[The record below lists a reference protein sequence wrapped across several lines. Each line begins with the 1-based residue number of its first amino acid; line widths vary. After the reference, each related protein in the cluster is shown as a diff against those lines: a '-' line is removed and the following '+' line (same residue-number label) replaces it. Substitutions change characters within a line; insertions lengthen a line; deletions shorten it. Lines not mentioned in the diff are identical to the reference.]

1 MINLEKEIREQ
12 PEALAKVLGDN
23 MPTVDA
29 IVKEAKEAGVTG
41 IYFAAR
47 GTSDHACVYAQ
58 YLFGILA
65 GLPCTLGTP
74 SVFTKYGAR
83 VHLKGM
89 LVIGVSQSGKAEDVL
104 EVLKSANEEGAI
116 TVAVTNNLESPMAKT
131 AKYHLFCDCGF
142 EASIAATKTFTTQM
156 MLLAAIAGKWAG
168 NVQFLE
174 NLANVMNVSKASLM
188 IDFNQNSQNIII
200 ERSNE
205 IANVPFEEQTGIT
218 QAILGHARA
227 ELRLLNYG
235 KLSKEYASKIEENP
249 SLEKPFIEYLEE
261 INQKIWL
268 ELVDNY
274 YIYHKEF
281 NEGEFVHV
289 LDQNLLNAYITNIT
303 SLQENGD
310 DMNKYSEDDMNE
322 CLKALIYYSPKKE
335 IDKIDQGFT
344 NLKEN
349 EKLANLLLKVEKLKK
364 LYKINKKTNGSR
376 N

>member
-1 MINLEKEIREQ
+1 MNDKVILVVDDEIDLLEMIQSIFERAGFFNILTASSGTEALKIWKERQPDMIILDIMMPGIDGLSVLREVRETSNIPVLLLTARGEAEDRVAGLEVGADDYLVKPFHPKELLLRVQVILNRTYPQKERKIYLEAAVVDLEKADVQRGENQFPLTGKELTLLEKLAENAGRIVTTGSLCGAVCGEFWQGYESTLSTHIR
-12 PEALAKVLGDN
+12 
-23 MPTVDA
+23 
-29 IVKEAKEAGVTG
+29 
-41 IYFAAR
+41 
-47 GTSDHACVYAQ
+47 
-58 YLFGILA
+58 
-65 GLPCTLGTP
+65 
-74 SVFTKYGAR
+74 
-83 VHLKGM
+83 HLR
-89 LVIGVSQSGKAEDVL
+89 E
-104 EVLKSANEEGAI
+104 
-116 TVAVTNNLESPMAKT
+116 
-131 AKYHLFCDCGF
+131 
-142 EASIAATKTFTTQM
+142 
-156 MLLAAIAGKWAG
+156 
-168 NVQFLE
+168 
-174 NLANVMNVSKASLM
+174 
-188 IDFNQNSQNIII
+188 
-200 ERSNE
+200 
-205 IANVPFEEQTGIT
+205 
-218 QAILGHARA
+218 
-227 ELRLLNYG
+227 
-235 KLSKEYASKIEENP
+235 KIEENP

-303 SLQENGD
+303 SLKENGD